1 MFLSQIIPTIS
12 LAVWYAGSLCPMSRR
27 VPGLR
32 IKLVPEYI
40 SPSEHGQLNHSFILI
55 SCHHRYTVLLCVD
68 LQRIADSILYADILV
83 RESMTVLFTNPRQNM
98 WHSQAMQP
106 AQHTR
111 SVRMVF
117 GCGAFS
123 QCIIPWPEF
132 PGMHAIIER
141 VCLGIPKRCIVGNSL
156 TCPSGLWAC
165 QRVSHNVLMA

>member
-1 MFLSQIIPTIS
+1 M
-12 LAVWYAGSLCPMSRR
+12 LAV
-27 VPGLR
+27 
-32 IKLVPEYI
+32 LVPCPGGFPAWESNLSLNI
-40 SPSEHGQLNHSFILI
+40 SALPNTVSYHSFIVI
-55 SCHHRYTVLLCVD
+55 SCRHRCTVLLCVE

-98 WHSQAMQP
+98 WHSQAMRP

-117 GCGAFS
+117 GCSAFS

-141 VCLGIPKRCIVGNSL
+141 LCLGIPKRCIVGNSL

>member
-1 MFLSQIIPTIS
+1 M
-12 LAVWYAGSLCPMSRR
+12 
-27 VPGLR
+27 
-32 IKLVPEYI
+32 
-40 SPSEHGQLNHSFILI
+40 LI
-55 SCHHRYTVLLCVD
+55 SCCHRYTVLLCVD

-98 WHSQAMQP
+98 WHSQVMQP

-117 GCGAFS
+117 GCSAFS

-132 PGMHAIIER
+132 PAMHAIIER

-165 QRVSHNVLMA
+165 QRVYIESHMLFWLTWNSPLKPIQKKDTELKSYCTSCYR